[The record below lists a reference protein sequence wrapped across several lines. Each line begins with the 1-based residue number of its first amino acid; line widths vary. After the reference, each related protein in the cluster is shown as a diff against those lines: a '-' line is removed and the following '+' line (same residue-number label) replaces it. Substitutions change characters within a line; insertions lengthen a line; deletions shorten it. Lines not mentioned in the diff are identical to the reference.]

1 MSVAASP
8 TTPPLAGLRR
18 PALARTPGSGGEGG
32 WIASLSAAAL
42 AATRAA
48 ALACQPQLGRGDPI
62 AADAAA
68 TGAMRAVL
76 GDTPGE
82 GTVVIGEGEKDGAPM
97 LYNGERL
104 GTGESPGARESPR
117 FDIAVD
123 PLEGTKACAAGLG
136 GALSTIALASPGS
149 LWQPGSSFY
158 MDKLV
163 VAAPASGAIDITR
176 PATENAASVA
186 DALGKPIRELRIVVL
201 DKPRHRELIDGL
213 RGLGAHVRTP
223 RDGDIAGALQVLLA
237 AGDADILIGI
247 GGTPEGVI
255 TACAVRA
262 LGGAMQARLAPQRED
277 EARRLAAEGAELE
290 RVHRAE
296 DLASGQAVFAA
307 CGISGGELLRAPF
320 LSGAEI
326 QTESLLLTRG
336 AVCRVIEAT
345 PASREDQGQLAPP
358 WQSEGSFV
366 RTGLVR

>member
-1 MSVAASP
+1 
-8 TTPPLAGLRR
+8 
-18 PALARTPGSGGEGG
+18 
-32 WIASLSAAAL
+32 
-42 AATRAA
+42 
-48 ALACQPQLGRGDPI
+48 
-62 AADAAA
+62 
-68 TGAMRAVL
+68 MRAVL

-104 GTGESPGARESPR
+104 GTGEGPR

-136 GALSTIALASPGS
+136 GALATIALASPGS
-149 LWQPGSSFY
+149 LWRPGSSFY
-158 MDKLV
+158 MEKLV
-163 VAAPASGAIDITR
+163 VAAAASGAIDITR

-201 DKPRHRELIDGL
+201 DKPRHREVIDGL

-296 DLASGQAVFAA
+296 DLASGEAVFAA
-307 CGISGGELLRAPF
+307 CGISGGELLRDPF
-320 LSGAEI
+320 LSGEEI
-326 QTESLLLTRG
+326 QTESLLLTRA
-336 AVCRVIEAT
+336 AVCRVIEVT
-345 PASREDQGQLAPP
+345 PARREDRGQLQRP

-366 RTGLVR
+366 RSGLVQ

>member
-1 MSVAASP
+1 VSAVASI
-8 TTPPLAGLRR
+8 TTSAVTELRR
-18 PALARTPGSGGEGG
+18 PLLARTHGGGG
-32 WIASLSAAAL
+32 GGGAIAALFSPAL
-42 AATRAA
+42 AAVRAA
-48 ALACQPQLGRGDPI
+48 AIACQPQVGRGDPI

-68 TGAMRAVL
+68 TGAMRSVL
-76 GDTPGE
+76 GGVSGE
-82 GTVVIGEGEKDGAPM
+82 GVVVIGEGEKDGAPM

-104 GTGESPGARESPR
+104 GGGGSPR

-123 PLEGTKACAAGLG
+123 PLEGTKACATGLP
-136 GALSTIALASPGS
+136 GALSTIALASPSS

-158 MDKLV
+158 MEKLV
-163 VAAPASGAIDITR
+163 VGSPARDAIDITR
-176 PATENAASVA
+176 SPAENAANVA

-201 DKPRHRELIDGL
+201 DKPRHGELIDGL

-290 RVHRAE
+290 RVHGAE

-307 CGISGGELLRAPF
+307 CGISGGELLRAPS
-320 LSGAEI
+320 LSGEEI

-345 PASREDQGQLAPP
+345 PASREDQGRLQRP

-366 RTGLVR
+366 PSGLVR